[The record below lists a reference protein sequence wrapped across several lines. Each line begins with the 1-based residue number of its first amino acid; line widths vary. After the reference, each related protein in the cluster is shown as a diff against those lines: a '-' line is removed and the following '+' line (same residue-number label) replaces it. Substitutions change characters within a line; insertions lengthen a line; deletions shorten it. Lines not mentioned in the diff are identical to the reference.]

1 MQIDTALFC
10 YDCFVRS
17 SHKGHTFRELEA
29 AGGCCDCG
37 DSELWNSSGFCPDHS
52 AINKSVNIKNEVREL
67 FLKELKFL
75 FYAYFWS
82 AESVENSTRSVLG
95 NTLFDFIY
103 KLAQSNYE
111 TKLLIAELMNSS
123 LEEDYRPLVCVKKTI
138 LSTIFNLPKE
148 FPELAK
154 MQSIAF
160 EMYSV

>member
-1 MQIDTALFC
+1 M
-10 YDCFVRS
+10 
-17 SHKGHTFRELEA
+17 REL
-29 AGGCCDCG
+29 
-37 DSELWNSSGFCPDHS
+37 S
-52 AINKSVNIKNEVREL
+52 
-67 FLKELKFL
+67 LKELKFPS
-75 FYAYFWS
+75 YAYYWS